1 MIRSLKSHNFDH
13 ILGSQCFLNDS
24 QFLTKFWDQDI
35 DQICE
40 QVNKKLGKRFKRLGK
55 GETEQ
60 SSSFRMNARQLAS
73 HLHVYIS
80 VGTLDCFDCKDLEF
94 RGLSC

>member
-1 MIRSLKSHNFDH
+1 M
-13 ILGSQCFLNDS
+13 
-24 QFLTKFWDQDI
+24 
-35 DQICE
+35 
-40 QVNKKLGKRFKRLGK
+40 NKKLGKRFKRLGK

>member
-1 MIRSLKSHNFDH
+1 MIRSLKSHNFDN
-13 ILGSQCFLNDS
+13 IVGSQFFFFLNDS

-60 SSSFRMNARQLAS
+60 SSSF
-73 HLHVYIS
+73 
-80 VGTLDCFDCKDLEF
+80 
-94 RGLSC
+94 

>member
-13 ILGSQCFLNDS
+13 IWGHIFFKNDS
-24 QFLTKFWDQDI
+24 QFLTKFWDKDI

-55 GETEQ
+55 GET
-60 SSSFRMNARQLAS
+60 
-73 HLHVYIS
+73 
-80 VGTLDCFDCKDLEF
+80 G
-94 RGLSC
+94 